1 MHIEEEVDF
10 YSVTPATKAPAK
22 KEKSSSE
29 ESSSDEEE
37 GKPVA
42 KVTGDKTKG
51 KRRKSIFEAVL
62 MFRFLS
68 LKATSYEI

>member
-1 MHIEEEVDF
+1 MHIEEEVVF

-29 ESSSDEEE
+29 ESSSDEE